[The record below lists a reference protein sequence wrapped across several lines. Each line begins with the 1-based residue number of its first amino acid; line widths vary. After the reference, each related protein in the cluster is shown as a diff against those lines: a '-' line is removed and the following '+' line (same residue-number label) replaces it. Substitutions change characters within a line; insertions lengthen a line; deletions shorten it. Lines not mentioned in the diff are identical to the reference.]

1 MKKVLVSLSLFL
13 LVVLAACNGNGG
25 KQGAGNAPET
35 AQEDSLKYAQVLQ
48 INRGNGYDEV
58 VVKNPWKNGVVLQK
72 YILVSRDGEMPE
84 NLPEG
89 TVVKVPLQ
97 RAVVYSS
104 VHAGVMKE
112 VSGSYDA
119 IAGITD
125 RAYFNVPEIE
135 ERVQQ
140 GLVADCGSSM
150 SPTVEKIVELEPD
163 AIILSPFENAGYGP
177 LTTLG
182 IPILECADYME
193 ATPLGR
199 AEWVKFFGLL
209 TGCEQ
214 KAAEIFAQVEKDY
227 NELKAKTVNV
237 EKRPKIVTESV
248 SNGVWYVPGGKS
260 YMAQIFKDAGAD
272 YPWKDT
278 EDAGSIQLDFAQ
290 VFDKAHDAD
299 FWLVKTF
306 GVDVTKDYMIKSYKL
321 NGEMDALN
329 NGGLYYCNTMTSS
342 LYADFPFHP
351 EVLLR
356 DMTAIFHPELMQGYT
371 QKYYIKA
378 K

>member
-1 MKKVLVSLSLFL
+1 MKKVLISLSVFL
-13 LVVLAACNGNGG
+13 MFLLAACSINGV
-25 KQGAGNAPET
+25 QQDAENASDNAKESPLE
-35 AQEDSLKYAQVLQ
+35 YAEVLQ

-58 VVKNPWKNGVVLQK
+58 VVRNPWKNGAVLQK
-72 YILVSRDGEMPE
+72 YILVNRDSVPE

-104 VHAGVMKE
+104 VHAGVINE
-112 VSGSYDA
+112 VSGSYNS

-125 RAYFNVPEIE
+125 RSYFNIPEIE
-135 ERVQQ
+135 QRVQQ
-140 GLVADCGSSM
+140 GLVSDCGSSM
-150 SPTVEKIVELEPD
+150 TPTIEKIVEIEPD
-163 AIILSPFENAGYGP
+163 AIILSPFENAGYGT

-182 IPILECADYME
+182 IPIIECADYME

-199 AEWVKFFGLL
+199 AEWVKFFGML
-209 TGCEQ
+209 TGCEK

-227 NELKAKTVNV
+227 IELKDRVANV
-237 EKRPKIVTESV
+237 ENRPKIVTESV
-248 SNGVWYVPGGKS
+248 TNGVWYVPGGKS

-278 EDAGSIQLDFAQ
+278 EDSGSIQLDFAQ

-306 GVDVTKDYMIKSYKL
+306 GVDVTKEYMIKSYKL

-329 NGGLYYCNTMTSS
+329 NGGLYYCNTMTST

-356 DMTAIFHPELMQGYT
+356 DIAAILHPELMQGYT
-371 QKYYIKA
+371 QKYYIQA